1 MTDCDCPTCT
11 DEEVEYEMD
20 LLTLYL
26 AGRLEDGARAEILNH
41 VLANTVIRSTD
52 ATHKPSYEVQ

>member
-1 MTDCDCPTCT
+1 
-11 DEEVEYEMD
+11 MD